1 MTYTCP
7 KNAAHQS
14 DDPEYCSVCG
24 AKMAGAPSSI
34 TAPSTPAQ
42 SPTPPEAVIGTSTGQ
57 TCPDCGTP
65 RHPGARFCEICRYN
79 YDTGTAGGVA
89 AVTSVAPVPAAA
101 PAAPAPVVAAV
112 QPASPVAESVT
123 AARWEAVISVDA
135 SLYVDPDPAVPC
147 PTSDPDRVFPLD
159 LAESLIGRRSDRL
172 DIHPEI
178 PLTDP
183 GISHRHAKLYRQTD
197 GSLLILDVG
206 STNGTQVNGT
216 ELTPGVKK
224 ALQSGDE
231 ITIGCWTRVKII
243 LL

>member
-24 AKMAGAPSSI
+24 AKMAGAASGLS
-34 TAPSTPAQ
+34 APSAPAAQTVVPAQ
-42 SPTPPEAVIGTSTGQ
+42 APLGTGTPQ

-79 YDTGTAGGVA
+79 YDTLSPGGVA
-89 AVTSVAPVPAAA
+89 AVTTVPPAPPTV
-101 PAAPAPVVAAV
+101 PAPVV
-112 QPASPVAESVT
+112 ESVPPPAVAVVPPIST
-123 AARWEAVISVDA
+123 ARWEAVVSVDA
-135 SLYVDPDPAVPC
+135 SLYTDPDPAIPC
-147 PTSDPDRVFPLD
+147 PTSEPERLFPLD
-159 LAESLIGRRSDRL
+159 LAESLIGRRSDRQ

-183 GISHRHAKLYRQTD
+183 GVSHRHAKLYRQAD

-206 STNGTQVNGT
+206 STNGTQVNGV
-216 ELTPGVKK
+216 ELTSGVKQP
-224 ALQSGDE
+224 LQNGDQ
-231 ITIGCWTRVKII
+231 ITIGCWTRIKIV